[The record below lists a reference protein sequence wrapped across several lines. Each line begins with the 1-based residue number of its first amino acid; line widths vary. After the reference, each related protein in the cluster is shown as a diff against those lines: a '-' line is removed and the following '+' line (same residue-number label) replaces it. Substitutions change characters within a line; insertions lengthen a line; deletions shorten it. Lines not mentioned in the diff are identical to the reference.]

1 MATSFPFK
9 AHPSPLHSISHAL
22 CVTGGPGSLCASPL
36 WAQTPGVVWRRVP
49 GHVCFPLAPAHG
61 AQEVHKWWI
70 SHFQPGPWL
79 SGGTEGP
86 SSFLFCH
93 QQAQAGAASPRPPH
107 QNHKFAVG
115 LSCSPPI
122 LGSSSLPGLAASL
135 GVWGCLRTMQELTGI
150 KSSLVQGLR
159 VRASP
164 LCFPLHSHAPWIN
177 LLGVDGS
184 GLCEHPP
191 RRISRECPWG
201 TFAWEHPE
209 THQHEGVHTGSI
221 LLLFGC
227 FLLFDGHWWDL
238 PLLSSLVCLRTNLL
252 VCGDLMEV

>member
-93 QQAQAGAASPRPPH
+93 QQAQAGAASP
-107 QNHKFAVG
+107 
-115 LSCSPPI
+115 LSPST
-122 LGSSSLPGLAASL
+122 SSKPQVCCGALMFSTHPGLQLSARAGSFPGSL
-135 GVWGCLRTMQELTGI
+135 GLPENHARAYRDQILSGAGAEG
-150 KSSLVQGLR
+150 QGF
-159 VRASP
+159 SP
-164 LCFPLHSHAPWIN
+164 L
-177 LLGVDGS
+177 
-184 GLCEHPP
+184 
-191 RRISRECPWG
+191 
-201 TFAWEHPE
+201 
-209 THQHEGVHTGSI
+209 
-221 LLLFGC
+221 
-227 FLLFDGHWWDL
+227 L
-238 PLLSSLVCLRTNLL
+238 PSAQPCSMDKPAGGGWLRAL
-252 VCGDLMEV
+252 